1 MTLPNT
7 LKAIPVFYRPQQN
20 ASREAASISPSAAK
34 PGPVVDSWKKLGVPL
49 DIRSFK
55 PLSRAELSAA
65 HAPEY
70 IDGVMDLDLENG
82 FGNFDAGIAM
92 SLPLTSGSFV
102 AAALCA
108 WRHGGVAV
116 SPTSGFHH
124 AGYRFGGGF
133 CTFNGLAI
141 AAAQLLKAGVK
152 KLAILDCDAH
162 HGNGTEDILK
172 RVAGFKKRV
181 LHYTRGAVHY
191 RGPANEAQAF
201 LDYLPKLLAQWK
213 EEEVEVVLYQAGAD
227 PHLDDPIGC
236 QFLST
241 EQLHARDTAVFQA
254 CADLGLPIAWNL
266 AGGYQEDDS
275 LPWPQSIRKVLDIH
289 DNTMRASA
297 AAFLEVPV
305 QTRNPTRH
313 TSRVT

>member
-1 MTLPNT
+1 M
-7 LKAIPVFYRPQQN
+7 KAIPVFYRPQQN
-20 ASREAASISPSAAK
+20 ASREAASISPSSAK
-34 PGPVVDSWKKLGVPL
+34 PGPVMDSWKRLGIPF

-55 PLSRAELSAA
+55 PLTRAEISAA

-70 IDGVMDLDLENG
+70 VNGVMDLDLANG
-82 FGNFDAGIAM
+82 FGNFDAAIAM

-108 WRHGGVAV
+108 WRQGGVAV

-141 AAAQLLKAGVK
+141 AAAQLRKAGVK

-172 RVAGFKKRV
+172 RVPGLKKHV
-181 LHYTRGAVHY
+181 IHYTWGSVHY
-191 RGPANEAQAF
+191 RGPASEAQTF
-201 LDYLPKLLAQWK
+201 LDYLPKLLAEWRAEK
-213 EEEVEVVLYQAGAD
+213 VEVVLYQAGAD

-241 EQLHARDTAVFQA
+241 EQLLARDTAVFQA
-254 CADLGLPIAWNL
+254 CAGLGLPVAWNL

-275 LPWPQSIRKVLDIH
+275 LPWPRSIRKVLDIH
-289 DNTMRASA
+289 DNTLRACA
-297 AAFLEVPV
+297 TAFL
-305 QTRNPTRH
+305 
-313 TSRVT
+313 S